1 MPHTRLAA
9 PLALAAALLLTGCT
23 AAGPLAGDAGAG
35 GSAGSGPE
43 AAGGGTGAGA
53 DMGFDLA
60 AVKSQLATV
69 EVRRVDPY
77 NGYDRVKDFGEAWLD
92 VDGNG
97 CDTRSDI
104 LRRDLAGVSP
114 STGCKVDSGMLHDPY
129 SGKTVAYTR
138 GRESSEAVQID
149 HVVPVYEAW
158 RTGAQAWTQRKRE
171 ALANDPLNLIA
182 VDGDA
187 NQDKGDLD
195 PERWL
200 PPLKSYRCAYVERYV
215 TVLAKYDLSVPSSEM
230 TALTR
235 LLGACPA

>member
-1 MPHTRLAA
+1 VPHTRLAA
-9 PLALAAALLLTGCT
+9 ALLALAAALLLTGCT
-23 AAGPLAGDAGAG
+23 AAGPLADAGQG
-35 GSAGSGPE
+35 GSGAADG
-43 AAGGGTGAGA
+43 AAGTAGTGV
-53 DMGFDLA
+53 DLRFDLA
-60 AVKSQLATV
+60 TVTSQLKTV
-69 EVRRVDPY
+69 QVKRVDPY
-77 NGYDRVKDFGEAWLD
+77 NGYDRVKDFGDAWLD

-104 LRRDLAGVSP
+104 LRRDLADVSP
-114 STGCKVDSGMLHDPY
+114 STGCKVDSGVLHDPY
-129 SGKTVAYTR
+129 SGKTVDYRR
-138 GRESSEAVQID
+138 GKESSEAVQID

-158 RTGAQAWTQRKRE
+158 RTGAQAWTQQKRE

-215 TVLAKYDLSVPSSEM
+215 TVLAKYDLTVPSSEM